1 VLLVLAAEFLCA
13 AALSTSALLHE
24 RHSRLR
30 SFDAILQGRSDS
42 LLGAIQDA
50 EDPEDN
56 VAIDPAELRLP
67 EGDVYAAYNEGGR
80 LLGSSKNAPD
90 VLIDR
95 QNQGYSVRRFHRRTY
110 RVLQRN
116 ALRII
121 DRAETNGIGL
131 RRPVTIVYAAPT
143 GHIWHEI
150 FEAARF
156 DVAVSLGLLLLTAA
170 FLIVLL
176 RKVLQPI
183 ADLAAETMTLS
194 KDSLHFEPP
203 ASALRVREL
212 APLANTLSTTI
223 ASLHRAFQSEHRFV
237 SDAAHELK
245 TAVAVV
251 RSTIQVL
258 MMRSRSIDEYGAAM
272 NRLLDDNKR
281 VEDLVSRMLVLAHLE
296 EQSGPEMETIHLGE
310 LVRRTVKNLRTFAE
324 AHSVELIAETNDEP
338 VIHLACEKA
347 DVLISNLIVN
357 SIQHSPPASTV
368 TVQTFSDATTVR
380 MAVRDHGTGI
390 SPDALPHVFERFY
403 REDSSR
409 SRLTG
414 GVGLGLAICKSIVEA
429 AGGAI
434 AIESKLGAGTTVTVT
449 FSQA

>member
-1 VLLVLAAEFLCA
+1 
-13 AALSTSALLHE
+13 
-24 RHSRLR
+24 
-30 SFDAILQGRSDS
+30 
-42 LLGAIQDA
+42 
-50 EDPEDN
+50 
-56 VAIDPAELRLP
+56 
-67 EGDVYAAYNEGGR
+67 
-80 LLGSSKNAPD
+80 
-90 VLIDR
+90 
-95 QNQGYSVRRFHRRTY
+95 
-110 RVLQRN
+110 
-116 ALRII
+116 
-121 DRAETNGIGL
+121 
-131 RRPVTIVYAAPT
+131 
-143 GHIWHEI
+143 
-150 FEAARF
+150 
-156 DVAVSLGLLLLTAA
+156 
-170 FLIVLL
+170 
-176 RKVLQPI
+176 
-183 ADLAAETMTLS
+183 
-194 KDSLHFEPP
+194 
-203 ASALRVREL
+203 
-212 APLANTLSTTI
+212 LANTLSTTI